1 MMLSPGASKKH
12 ARPDSGAAIR
22 PGEPARIAGEENRAG
37 LLLVV
42 FMRVLAGLWVI
53 QGLLQWSA
61 ILLPRE
67 SLFDKV
73 SALRGA
79 AVIFFATVNLVAAVG
94 LWLASP
100 WGGVI
105 WLLAA
110 ITQILVA
117 LALPGFFSMLWI
129 GADIGLIVI
138 YFGLM
143 WRAGHAGPASFGPVL
158 WRKRRKPPI

>member
-1 MMLSPGASKKH
+1 MKLSLGSSKTA

-22 PGEPARIAGEENRAG
+22 LGEPAGIDAEANRAG
-37 LLLVV
+37 LFLVV
-42 FMRVLAGLWVI
+42 FMRLLAGLWVI

-61 ILLPRE
+61 ILLPPE
-67 SLFDKV
+67 PLFDNV

-94 LWLASP
+94 LWLATP

-105 WLLAA
+105 WLLGA
-110 ITQILVA
+110 IAQILVA
-117 LALPGFFSMLWI
+117 VALPEFFSMLWI
-129 GADIGLIVI
+129 GATIVLIVI

-143 WRAGHAGPASFGPVL
+143 WRASHPGA
-158 WRKRRKPPI
+158 PPRSG

>member
-1 MMLSPGASKKH
+1 MKVLPGSRETA

-22 PGEPARIAGEENRAG
+22 LGEPARIAGEENRAG
-37 LLLVV
+37 LFLVL
-42 FMRVLAGLWVI
+42 FTRLLAGLWLV

-61 ILLPRE
+61 ILLPPE
-67 SLFDKV
+67 PLFDKV

-94 LWLASP
+94 LWLATP
-100 WGGVI
+100 WGGFL

-110 ITQILVA
+110 VAQIIVA

-129 GADIGLIVI
+129 GADVALIVI
-138 YFGLM
+138 YFVLM
-143 WRAGHAGPASFGPVL
+143 WRAGHAATASF
-158 WRKRRKPPI
+158 RQSHR

>member
-1 MMLSPGASKKH
+1 MKLSPESSETA

-22 PGEPARIAGEENRAG
+22 LGEPVRIASEENRAG
-37 LLLVV
+37 LFLVV
-42 FMRVLAGLWVI
+42 FMRLLAGLWVI

-61 ILLPRE
+61 ILLPPE
-67 SLFDKV
+67 PLFDNV

-94 LWLASP
+94 LWLATP

-105 WLLAA
+105 WLLGA
-110 ITQILVA
+110 IAQILVA

-129 GADIGLIVI
+129 GAIIVLIVI
-138 YFGLM
+138 YFRLM
-143 WRAGHAGPASFGPVL
+143 WRAGHAGSAFF
-158 WRKRRKPPI
+158 RQRHR